1 MLKTL
6 YMMVGVPGSGKS
18 WFAQNNLVP
27 SWDYRWAYIS
37 RDQIRFGILE
47 DKEDYFAHEDE
58 VYKAFVKAIAWN
70 LNDLS
75 TTEVIADAT
84 HLNWKSRRKLLDA
97 LAQSVDMSKV
107 DVIPVVVTASL
118 ETCLKRNAMRTGREF
133 VPKSVI
139 RRMSYQLTDPKNDP
153 YKYTAIMRVTNEQ
166 EIKEVSIHD

>member
-27 SWDYRWAYIS
+27 SWSYRWAYIS
-37 RDQIRFGILE
+37 RDQIRFRILE

-84 HLNWKSRRKLLDA
+84 HLNWGSRRKLLGA
-97 LAQSVDMSKV
+97 LSQSVDMSKV

-118 ETCLKRNAMRTGREF
+118 KTILARNQLREGRARVPEDVIKRMLR
-133 VPKSVI
+133 S
-139 RRMSYQLTDPKNDP
+139 MSDPEKDP
-153 YKYTAIMRVTNEQ
+153 YNYAVIMRVKN
-166 EIKEVSIHD
+166 